1 MTVQEQTSQAATGTE
16 VIQYEVSD
24 GVATIWLNRPEV
36 KNCVNWDLLTSL
48 GAALERADE
57 DDDVRVVLIRGRGN
71 TFCAGA
77 DLNMLDSEFLGTTNN
92 SVKIAQVSART
103 FDRAFNLGKPT
114 IAVVEG
120 YAVAGGFELMISCD
134 FCIAADDA
142 RIGDFHIRR
151 ALFGGAGPIYR
162 LPRYIGLRKT
172 KELLFTGK
180 LLSGKE
186 CEDWGLANVSAPSDQ
201 LDQAIADFVAPM
213 IDKSAFTMRITKLA
227 ANRGLDGDTE
237 TLIALESMTC
247 NVAHQSEDAKEGV
260 QAFLEKR
267 DARLEAR
274 ASGVG
279 RLHGMDFAFDDTTSR
294 AAAAAAG
301 VHGRLRLSGRAAL
314 PRRGRRQAEDP
325 VANSAGHRGAQG
337 RRHASA
343 GCGTSSCRRTHEYGA
358 GLTNLQYAPLAE
370 ITGRNPWI
378 APEAINCSA
387 PDTGNMELLSLFGT
401 GEQKRGWLEPL
412 LDGHDPIGVLD
423 DRARRRL
430 VGRHEHRDAHRA
442 RRRRVRHQRAQV
454 VDIGRDVAA
463 LPAADRHGR
472 HRPRRRAPSPSEH
485 DPRPEGHA
493 RGRRSLRSTSL
504 FGYDDGPHGG
514 HAEIVYDNVRV
525 PAVEPAR

>member
-1 MTVQEQTSQAATGTE
+1 MSVQQETNGQLATDD
-16 VIQYEVSD
+16 VIQYEVEG

-36 KNCVNWDLLTSL
+36 KNCVNWALLTNL
-48 GAALERADE
+48 GAALDRAED
-57 DDDVRVVLIRGRGN
+57 DDDVRVVVIRGRGN

-77 DLNMLDSEFLGTTNN
+77 DLNMLDSEFLGTTNK

-186 CEDWGLANVSAPSDQ
+186 CEEWGLANVSAPSAE

-247 NVAHQSEDAKEGV
+247 NVAHQSQDAKEGV

-267 DARLEAR
+267 D
-274 ASGVG
+274 
-279 RLHGMDFAFDDTTSR
+279 
-294 AAAAAAG
+294 
-301 VHGRLRLSGRAAL
+301 
-314 PRRGRRQAEDP
+314 P
-325 VANSAGHRGAQG
+325 VWK
-337 RRHASA
+337 HA
-343 GCGTSSCRRTHEYGA
+343 
-358 GLTNLQYAPLAE
+358 
-370 ITGRNPWI
+370 
-378 APEAINCSA
+378 
-387 PDTGNMELLSLFGT
+387 
-401 GEQKRGWLEPL
+401 
-412 LDGHDPIGVLD
+412 
-423 DRARRRL
+423 
-430 VGRHEHRDAHRA
+430 
-442 RRRRVRHQRAQV
+442 
-454 VDIGRDVAA
+454 
-463 LPAADRHGR
+463 
-472 HRPRRRAPSPSEH
+472 
-485 DPRPEGHA
+485 
-493 RGRRSLRSTSL
+493 
-504 FGYDDGPHGG
+504 
-514 HAEIVYDNVRV
+514 
-525 PAVEPAR
+525 

>member
-1 MTVQEQTSQAATGTE
+1 MSVQQETNGQVATDD
-16 VIQYEVSD
+16 VIQYEVD
-24 GVATIWLNRPEV
+24 GGVATIWLNRPEV
-36 KNCVNWDLLTSL
+36 KNCVNWALLTNL
-48 GAALERADE
+48 GAALDRAED
-57 DDDVRVVLIRGRGN
+57 DDDVRVVVIRGRGN

-77 DLNMLDSEFLGTTNN
+77 DLNMLDSEFLGTTNK

-186 CEDWGLANVSAPSDQ
+186 CEEWGLANVSAPAEE

-247 NVAHQSEDAKEGV
+247 NVAHQSQDAKEGV

-267 DARLEAR
+267 D
-274 ASGVG
+274 
-279 RLHGMDFAFDDTTSR
+279 
-294 AAAAAAG
+294 
-301 VHGRLRLSGRAAL
+301 
-314 PRRGRRQAEDP
+314 P
-325 VANSAGHRGAQG
+325 VWK
-337 RRHASA
+337 HA
-343 GCGTSSCRRTHEYGA
+343 
-358 GLTNLQYAPLAE
+358 
-370 ITGRNPWI
+370 
-378 APEAINCSA
+378 
-387 PDTGNMELLSLFGT
+387 
-401 GEQKRGWLEPL
+401 
-412 LDGHDPIGVLD
+412 
-423 DRARRRL
+423 
-430 VGRHEHRDAHRA
+430 
-442 RRRRVRHQRAQV
+442 
-454 VDIGRDVAA
+454 
-463 LPAADRHGR
+463 
-472 HRPRRRAPSPSEH
+472 
-485 DPRPEGHA
+485 
-493 RGRRSLRSTSL
+493 
-504 FGYDDGPHGG
+504 
-514 HAEIVYDNVRV
+514 
-525 PAVEPAR
+525 